1 MSLPTR
7 RDKIGLSVMLDHAD
21 KSAYYASA
29 LAGLRFVEHRRPS
42 DRRFGRD
49 ADARWNAFKGH
60 LHTIDRID
68 LMVRDADAQW
78 PRSFGARTVFGF
90 RAVAEDDAFGAEWQ
104 PLDPVH
110 AEELWRSTLAQPSP
124 TDVRSALAACA
135 NAWQLKL
142 TPTNVGAIGPADKLL
157 VVGPSAVA
165 TAVEAFSNASGL
177 DWADQVMVVATPPA
191 HRQLA
196 ALAGALLNL
205 TRAPQLFSPKLDPA
219 MKAKG
224 RRLILSPDA
233 DAGDAEWARAQAGT

>member
-1 MSLPTR
+1 
-7 RDKIGLSVMLDHAD
+7 MLEPIDHTQ
-21 KSAYYASA
+21 KTAYYTAA
-29 LAGLRFVEHRRPS
+29 LAGLRFVEQRRPS

-110 AEELWRSTLAQPSP
+110 AEELWRATLAQPSP
-124 TDVRSALAACA
+124 TDARSALNACA

-142 TPTNVGAIGPADKLL
+142 SPTQVGAIGPTDKLL

-165 TAVEAFSNASGL
+165 ATVEAFSNASGL
-177 DWADQVMVVATPPA
+177 DWADQVLVVATPPA

-205 TRAPQLFSPKLDPA
+205 TRASHLFSPELDPA
-219 MKAKG
+219 VKAKG

-233 DAGDAEWARAQAGT
+233 DPGDAEWARAQVGI

>member
-1 MSLPTR
+1 MAEAVDHT
-7 RDKIGLSVMLDHAD
+7 DKTS
-21 KSAYYASA
+21 YYASA

-90 RAVAEDDAFGAEWQ
+90 RAVAEDDAFGSEWQ

-110 AEELWRSTLAQPSP
+110 AEELWRDTLAQPSP
-124 TDVRSALAACA
+124 TDARSTLAACA
-135 NAWQLKL
+135 KAWQLTL
-142 TPTNVGAIGPADKLL
+142 GPVDVGAVGPADKLL

-165 TAVEAFSNASGL
+165 ALVDLFSKSSGL
-177 DWADQVMVVATPPA
+177 DWADQVIVVATPPA

-219 MKAKG
+219 VKVAA
-224 RRLILSPDA
+224 RRLVLSPDA
-233 DAGDAEWARAQAGT
+233 DAGDAEWASAWR